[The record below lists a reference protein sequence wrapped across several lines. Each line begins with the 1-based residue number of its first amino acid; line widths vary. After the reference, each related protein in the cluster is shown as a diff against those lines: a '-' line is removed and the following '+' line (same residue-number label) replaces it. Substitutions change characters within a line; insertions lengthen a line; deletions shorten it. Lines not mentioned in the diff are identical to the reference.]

1 MRSNT
6 KKDIGRVVEPYWYIL
21 PTIILFIFILA
32 IPIFDLIKYS
42 LGDSNIIQGYK
53 GWNNFKNFN
62 YLLSPK
68 FLNSIKITL
77 LYVIFGV
84 LGVVVCGTAVSLALD
99 KPIRGRAV
107 FRSIVIIPW
116 VIPQAFAAA
125 MWGWVVNPQF
135 GFLNQLLNAT
145 GIISKNIS
153 FLSTPSAALATVIMV
168 RVWQGTPFMIIS
180 LLAALQTI
188 PADIHEAASIDG
200 VNGLQ
205 RFWYVTLPYIRSVL
219 TTTTLIITAWTM
231 QIFDTVYI
239 MTGGG
244 PARGTQLVAI
254 EIYTKAF
261 QQDDLGSASAIALVV
276 LCIILVLSI
285 VNMRKRGEVE

>member
-6 KKDIGRVVEPYWYIL
+6 KKNIARTVEPYWYIL

-53 GWNNFKNFN
+53 GWNSFKNFK
-62 YLLSPK
+62 YLLNPK
-68 FLNSIKITL
+68 FLNSIKITI

-84 LGVVVCGTAVSLALD
+84 LGVVVCGTVVSLVLD
-99 KPIRGRAV
+99 KPIKGRAI

-135 GFLNQLLNAT
+135 GFLNQLLNTT
-145 GIISKNIS
+145 GIIQNNIS
-153 FLSTPSAALATVIMV
+153 FLSKPEMALATVIVV

-188 PADIHEAASIDG
+188 PEDIHEAASIDG

-205 RFWYVTLPYIRSVL
+205 RFCYITLPYIRSVL
-219 TTTTLIITAWTM
+219 TTTTLIIAAWTM

-261 QQDDLGSASAIALVV
+261 QQDDLGTASAIALLVLVV
-276 LCIILVLSI
+276 ILILSI
-285 VNMRKRGEVE
+285 VNMRKKGEIE